1 MKTNQNLR
9 FYLRKTHNK
18 LMLGLSYI
26 SVIIGLFWL
35 CWILFTLITKGIPAL
50 SIDLFTQSTPAP
62 NEKGGLLNALIG

>member
-1 MKTNQNLR
+1 
-9 FYLRKTHNK
+9 
-18 LMLGLSYI
+18 MLGLSYI

-62 NEKGGLLNALIG
+62 NEKRGLLNALIGSFLLSVRVH